1 MCRAPFWVLG
11 YVREQIRAFALVAR
25 KADIQQN
32 LGSKYSTWCVE
43 GRQEVSHVLIRGR
56 TF

>member
-11 YVREQIRAFALVAR
+11 YVRKQIRVFALVVR

-32 LGSKYSTWCVE
+32 LVSK
-43 GRQEVSHVLIRGR
+43 
-56 TF
+56 